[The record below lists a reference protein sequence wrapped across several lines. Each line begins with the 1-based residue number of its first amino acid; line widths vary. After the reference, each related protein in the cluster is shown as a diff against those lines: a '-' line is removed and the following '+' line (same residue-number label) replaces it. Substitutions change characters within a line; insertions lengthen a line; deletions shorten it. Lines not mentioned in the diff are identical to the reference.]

1 MPVKFDDHSPEVK
14 AKLEQN
20 VKAAL
25 HAIGQK
31 GVELTLGQM
40 QSGYGKPIRQ
50 TGDLM
55 RDVQYDMRG
64 ENTVAIGNSLEYA
77 PFVHEGYAGHA
88 VYMGETIGFRVL
100 PGGHTAGRPYLR
112 DAIMGGRGA
121 IQSIAEQYLKQGF

>member
-40 QSGYGKPIRQ
+40 ESGYGKPIRQ

-77 PFVHEGYAGHA
+77 PFVHEGHAGHA
-88 VYMGETIGFRVL
+88 VYMGEEIGFRVL

>member
-25 HAIGQK
+25 QAIGQK
-31 GVELTLGQM
+31 GVELTHGQM
-40 QSGYGKPIRQ
+40 ESGYGKPIRQ

-55 RDVQYDMRG
+55 SDVQYDMRG

-77 PFVHEGYAGHA
+77 PFVHDGTYK
-88 VYMGETIGFRVL
+88 M
-100 PGGHTAGRPYLR
+100 AGRPYLR

>member
-1 MPVKFDDHSPEVK
+1 MSVSFDDHSPEVK

-25 HAIGQK
+25 LAIGQK

-40 QSGYGKPIRQ
+40 ESGYGKPIRK

-77 PFVHEGYAGHA
+77 PFVHDGTYK
-88 VYMGETIGFRVL
+88 M
-100 PGGHTAGRPYLR
+100 AGRPYLR

-121 IQSIAEQYLKQGF
+121 IQNIAEQYLKQGF

>member
-25 HAIGQK
+25 YAIGQK

-40 QSGYGKPIRQ
+40 ESGYGKPIRQ

-64 ENTVAIGNSLEYA
+64 ENTVVIGNSLEYA
-77 PFVHEGYAGHA
+77 PFVHDGTYK
-88 VYMGETIGFRVL
+88 M
-100 PGGHTAGRPYLR
+100 AGRPYLR
-112 DAIMGGRGA
+112 DAIMGSQNEIRATMEEYLQRGFNA
-121 IQSIAEQYLKQGF
+121 

>member
-1 MPVKFDDHSPEVK
+1 MPVSFDDHSPEVK

-40 QSGYGKPIRQ
+40 E

-55 RDVQYDMRG
+55 RDVQYEVERGG
-64 ENTVAIGNSLEYA
+64 ENTVDIGNSLEYA
-77 PFVHEGYAGHA
+77 PFVHDGTYK
-88 VYMGETIGFRVL
+88 M
-100 PGGHTAGRPYLR
+100 AGRPYLR

>member
-1 MPVKFDDHSPEVK
+1 MPVRFDDHSAEIK
-14 AKLEQN
+14 AQLARN
-20 VKAAL
+20 VKTAL
-25 HAIGQK
+25 TAMGQK

-40 QSGYGKPIRQ
+40 ESGYGKPIRQ

-88 VYMGETIGFRVL
+88 VYMGENIGFRVL

>member
-1 MPVKFDDHSPEVK
+1 MPVRFDDYSHEVK
-14 AKLEQN
+14 ARLEQN
-20 VKAAL
+20 IKSAL
-25 HAIGQK
+25 LAIGQK

-40 QSGYGKPIRQ
+40 ESGYGKPIRK

-77 PFVHEGYAGHA
+77 PFVHDGTYK
-88 VYMGETIGFRVL
+88 M
-100 PGGHTAGRPYLR
+100 AGRPYLR

>member
-1 MPVKFDDHSPEVK
+1 MPVKFDDHSPEAK

-25 HAIGQK
+25 YAIGQK

-40 QSGYGKPIRQ
+40 ESGYGKPIRQ

-77 PFVHEGYAGHA
+77 PFVHDGTYK
-88 VYMGETIGFRVL
+88 M
-100 PGGHTAGRPYLR
+100 AGRPYLR

>member
-1 MPVKFDDHSPEVK
+1 MPVRFEDYSPEVK

-25 HAIGQK
+25 LAIGQK
-31 GVELTLGQM
+31 GVELTLNQM

-50 TGDLM
+50 TGNLM

-77 PFVHEGYAGHA
+77 PFVHDGTYK
-88 VYMGETIGFRVL
+88 M
-100 PGGHTAGRPYLR
+100 AGRPYLR

>member
-25 HAIGQK
+25 HAIGQM
-31 GVELTLGQM
+31 E
-40 QSGYGKPIRQ
+40 SGYGKPIRQ

-88 VYMGETIGFRVL
+88 VYMGENIGFRVL

>member
-1 MPVKFDDHSPEVK
+1 MPVKFDDYSPEVK

-88 VYMGETIGFRVL
+88 VYMGENIGFRVL